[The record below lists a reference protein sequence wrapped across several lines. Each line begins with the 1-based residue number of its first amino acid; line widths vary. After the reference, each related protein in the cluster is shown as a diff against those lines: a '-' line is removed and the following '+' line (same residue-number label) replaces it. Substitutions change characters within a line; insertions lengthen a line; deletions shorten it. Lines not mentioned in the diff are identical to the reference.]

1 MLASRLTFSF
11 MISTVGAQ
19 GSSGKRISTAAL
31 LLGSVLLVVIS
42 TAGVSGAAKS
52 GELTKPVG
60 PRVPKSG
67 GIVRIT
73 GYSDNDGPT
82 SRVVVTGVI
91 GDFGKAVRTAPS
103 ASNAT
108 DNELDLQLTRGSF
121 GLNIAGVERE
131 LLAAISGHF
140 PTNATTCSGEVSV
153 SGVAAIDSGYST
165 GAYKG
170 LSGNLML
177 TITINEVESPPDCP
191 QTDTS
196 PFLAQTVFIS
206 GAGRVSLSS

>member
-1 MLASRLTFSF
+1 
-11 MISTVGAQ
+11 V
-19 GSSGKRISTAAL
+19 SSGTRILTATL
-31 LLGSVLLVVIS
+31 FFGSVLVVLIS
-42 TAGVSGAAKS
+42 TAGVSGASKS
-52 GELTKPVG
+52 GEPTKPVG
-60 PRVPKSG
+60 PHVPKSG

-91 GDFGKAVRTAPS
+91 GDFGKAVRTAS
-103 ASNAT
+103 GSSNAT
-108 DNELDLQLTRGSF
+108 YSELDIQLTRGSF
-121 GLNIAGVERE
+121 GLNIAGVESE

-153 SGVAAIDSGYST
+153 SGGAAIDSGSGT

-170 LSGNLML
+170 LRGNLTL

-191 QTDTS
+191 KTDTS
-196 PFLAQTVFIS
+196 PFLAQSVFIS
-206 GAGRVSLSS
+206 GSGRVALPR